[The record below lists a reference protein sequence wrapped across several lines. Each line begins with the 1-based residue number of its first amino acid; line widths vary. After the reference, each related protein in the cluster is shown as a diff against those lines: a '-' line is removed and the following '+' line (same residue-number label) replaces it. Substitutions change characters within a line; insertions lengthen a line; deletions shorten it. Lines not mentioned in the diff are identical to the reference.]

1 MRPTRRGFLAGSML
15 AGAAALPLSARATA
29 PAVGKAPAAF
39 YRYKVGTYE
48 ITAVY
53 DGIWNRPIDEKFV
66 RNAPFGQ
73 VKQALA
79 EAFMPE
85 NTLAIPFTPLLI
97 NTGDKLVLI
106 DTGSG
111 GQIAPTAKSF
121 GANLAAAGIDPKA
134 IDIVLISNFHPD
146 HINGIK
152 TKDNEV
158 VFPNAEIKVP
168 AKEWAFWMDDANK
181 REAESKMISAYML
194 NVRRIFSDIRNRVT
208 PFAPGGEVAPG
219 ITSIDAP
226 GHTPGHTAYAVAS
239 GGETMTALCDTTNHP
254 WLFARHPEWQPIVD
268 QDGPLAVATRR
279 RMLDRVSADK
289 TLVQGYHFPF
299 PGTGRII
306 KTKTGYE
313 FVPEMWRPA

>member
-1 MRPTRRGFLAGSML
+1 MPSLSRRSFLAATAL
-15 AGAAALPLSARATA
+15 GAAALSAPARATA

-39 YRYKVGTYE
+39 YRYKVGTFE

-73 VKQALA
+73 VKAALA
-79 EAFMPE
+79 EAFMPD

-121 GANLAAAGIDPKA
+121 GANLAAAGIDPKT
-134 IDIVLISNFHPD
+134 IDVVLISNFHPD

-152 TKDNEV
+152 TKENEL

-168 AKEWAFWMDDANK
+168 AKEWAFWMDDANRK
-181 REAESKMISAYML
+181 EAESKMISAYML
-194 NVRRIFSDIRNRVT
+194 NARRIFADIRNRVT
-208 PFAPGGEVAPG
+208 PFAAGGEVAPG
-219 ITSIDAP
+219 ITSVDAP
-226 GHTPGHTAYAVAS
+226 GHTPGHTAYAIAS

-254 WLFARHPEWQPIVD
+254 WLFARHPEWQPVVD

-279 RMLDRVSADK
+279 RLLDRASADK

-306 KTKTGYE
+306 KTKSGYE